1 VDSPLLI
8 GAALVLFVLAF
19 ARTEIGLYIVVF
31 SMLLSPE
38 ITAGGGLAER
48 RELTFRTEDFV
59 LIVIG
64 FSWFAKTAVNKELG
78 LVAKTPL
85 NGPIIAYIA
94 VNVIATLLGYLMGS
108 VRTAA
113 GYFYVLKYIEYFVVY
128 YMVVNN
134 LRDRAHARRLVIAAL
149 VTAGIV
155 SVIGLTQI
163 PSGERVSAPFE
174 GETGE
179 PNTFGGYLLF
189 MMAIT
194 AGIALES
201 TSFTIRARVVGL
213 LALMALP
220 FAFTLSRASYL
231 GVLPAFLALTAL
243 TKRRRALVAVLLLVV
258 VCSPLLLVVAPA
270 SIVNRI
276 MYTFQ
281 PEANQPTVRVGKV
294 GLDPS
299 TSARLLS
306 LGQAL
311 SGWTERPILGWG
323 VTGFGFM
330 DAQYARVLVE
340 TGIVGFLIFVWLLWS
355 VLRAARG
362 VHVRMVDP
370 IDRGLAMGFIAG
382 TIGLL
387 AHAIGSNTFTIIRI
401 MEPFWLFAGIVVMLP
416 VLASEEPRTAPAP
429 LSTATATA
437 PAPVVR

>member
-1 VDSPLLI
+1 MDSPLLI

-19 ARTEIGLYIVVF
+19 ARTEFGLYVVVF

-85 NGPIIAYIA
+85 NGPIVAYVA
-94 VNVIATLLGYLMGS
+94 VNIIATLLGYLMGS

-113 GYFYVLKYIEYFVVY
+113 GYFYVLKYIEYFAVY

-134 LRDRAHARRLVIAAL
+134 LRDRAHARRLVVAAL
-149 VTAGIV
+149 VTAAIV

-189 MMAIT
+189 MMAI
-194 AGIALES
+194 AGGIAVEA
-201 TSFTIRARVVGL
+201 TSLTIRARCLALVG
-213 LALMALP
+213 LMALP

-231 GVLPAFLALTAL
+231 GVIPAFVALTAL
-243 TKRRRALVAVLLLVV
+243 TTRRRALVGMLLIVI
-258 VCSPLLLVVAPA
+258 VCSPLLLLIAPA
-270 SIVNRI
+270 SVVNRVT
-276 MYTFQ
+276 YTFE

-299 TSARLLS
+299 TSARILS
-306 LGQAL
+306 FQQAL
-311 SGWTERPILGWG
+311 SGWMKRPILGWG

-340 TGIVGFLIFVWLLWS
+340 TGIVGFLIFAWLLWS
-355 VLRAARG
+355 VFKAARSAQRR
-362 VHVRMVDP
+362 VVDP
-370 IDRGLAMGFIAG
+370 MDRGLVIGFMAG
-382 TIGLL
+382 TVGLL
-387 AHAIGSNTFTIIRI
+387 AHAIGSNTFTIIRV

-416 VLASEEPRTAPAP
+416 VLAGEETSAVPEPLTTTAA
-429 LSTATATA
+429 
-437 PAPVVR
+437 APVVR